1 MRRESMVFLFIAAF
15 FIVVDGVYWFTSH
28 AYTGSVLLLLTIALG
43 LLPGAYLFWWS
54 RHMALRPE
62 DRDDATPA
70 NSAGVV
76 GSFPGSSIWPFVF
89 GMGAAM
95 IGVALVFGP
104 WTAVPGVI
112 LVLSA
117 AAGYV
122 AESRRGGMV

>member
-54 RHMALRPE
+54 RRMALRPE